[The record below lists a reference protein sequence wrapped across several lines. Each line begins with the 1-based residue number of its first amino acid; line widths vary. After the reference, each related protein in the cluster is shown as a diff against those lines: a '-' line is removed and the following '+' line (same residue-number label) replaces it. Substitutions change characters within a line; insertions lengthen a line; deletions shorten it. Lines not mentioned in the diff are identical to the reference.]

1 MSIKTLI
8 SKHFKNQLL
17 TYVDVGAADN
27 TDTRWWKISKSLE
40 FIGFE
45 PNSDQ
50 YKKITNKGFGK
61 FNIHNFAL
69 GHKTGKMKL
78 NITKNEF
85 VSSFL
90 LPNFKNVNEYPNS
103 NRFKIKKKANIK
115 VKKLDDLKL
124 KIADFVKI
132 DTQGYNLRVL
142 KGANSTIKKVLG
154 IDIETEFFHMYK
166 NQHLFEDI
174 KKYLEKKNFIFIN
187 FYNLRRWQLN
197 KSYNYGSNFSSIFS
211 NNMRLCNYH
220 ACILRLG
227 LCHMA

>member
-1 MSIKTLI
+1 MGIKTLI

-61 FNIHNFAL
+61 YIIHNFAL
-69 GHKTGKMKL
+69 GEKSGSMRL

-90 LPNFKNVNEYPNS
+90 FPNFKGVNEYPNS
-103 NRFKIKKKANIK
+103 DRFKIKKKISIK
-115 VKKLDDLKL
+115 IKKLDDLKL
-124 KIADFVKI
+124 KNADFIKI

-142 KGANSTIKKVLG
+142 KGSNSTLNKVLG
-154 IDIETEFFHMYK
+154 FDIETEFFQMYK
-166 NQHLFEDI
+166 NQHLFEDT
-174 KKYLEKKNFIFIN
+174 KKYLEKKKFHICE
-187 FYNLRRWQLN
+187 
-197 KSYNYGSNFSSIFS
+197 FS
-211 NNMRLCNYH
+211 
-220 ACILRLG
+220 
-227 LCHMA
+227 